1 MDQHQHLLCKC
12 GQIQQGRGA
21 CGHSALSA
29 PCGPSN
35 ADSQVPTDCGG
46 GGEDRAGGRGWGGG
60 SRSTSPQRLSSLA
73 LSSTYL
79 YYFLRL
85 PILTPRSLR
94 PQCPPNSSLHPNL
107 SLVSLSGAAT
117 PAMGQ
122 EWGKVASGSEPAPRS
137 LQRAPAAASQK
148 EVTPRDN
155 KD

>member
-1 MDQHQHLLCKC
+1 MRPNPAGPRGVRPFSAVGAVRPFKC
-12 GQIQQGRGA
+12 RLA
-21 CGHSALSA
+21 
-29 PCGPSN
+29 GP
-35 ADSQVPTDCGG
+35 
-46 GGEDRAGGRGWGGG
+46 DRLRGWRGGQGWGSGLGGGG

-94 PQCPPNSSLHPNL
+94 PQCPQNSSLHPNL